1 MTMLCADAGY
11 QCSGE
16 TILRNDNG
24 VALTRSG
31 VQAYGRSTSDMGAS
45 NPNVSSATGLFITTG
60 GSAEMRVRK
69 DANAVPNG
77 VAMLLSNLDI
87 RWSGTVNR
95 PQIIETFN
103 PTAGRVQ
110 LNGAGALSFGSLPPA
125 SDLGY
130 YDYASLGTAGT
141 RANYANNRYFPRPDP
156 PRCSPGG
163 WCAPQETTGPVFGTG
178 AWRSSGTDPDRIN
191 ALRYHEDGDIHAGN
205 GVPDGNGNPTWLPGG
220 NGFGVPVPG
229 SKGYRTLEHWS
240 YRHAN
245 LASWFTQDTVNIN
258 EWGGVNEHN
267 KNRRG
272 FVAYGETTDPALV
285 AGSGTVSYTGVVY
298 GRYAANSSADPVVF
312 SGTVSISVN
321 FATRS
326 VTVSIQNTP
335 VPVALTS
342 NTTLGTGGNANYM
355 TGPAIDPALAG
366 GLSARL
372 FGPIAAGGSGTGPAE
387 AGGVFSLSNSG
398 TEKITEPRSDRDVAK
413 SPVGALYCGVKS
425 AVKDGSR
432 SFHESASTRS
442 AASGVHRNRRP
453 NWKASGRAVRVTTVW
468 PVNRADRADKVTVP
482 DRNGKARPSGSIVST
497 DGSLLVRTTV
507 PVSAAGLVTSTQVIS
522 PAAMGSRKEIAS
534 ESRWGSRGAVVGRPQ
549 AGRVRASKTDVT
561 ILGRIS
567 GMPGLRWC
575 GPS

>member
-1 MTMLCADAGY
+1 MRAADPGGLAATQAFSINVAAAGNALPQIISTAITTATVGSAYAYDVDANDPNGDTLTYSLTQAPSGMSINTGNGLIAWTPGSAQTGNQSVTVRVADPGGLATTQSFTIGASSAPPPPAGPMTMLCADAGY

-60 GSAEMRVRK
+60 GTAEMRVRK

-77 VAMLLSNLDI
+77 VAMLLSNLATH
-87 RWSGTVNR
+87 WSGTVNR

-130 YDYASLGTAGT
+130 YDYASLGVAAT

-205 GVPDGNGNPTWLPGG
+205 GLPDGNGNTTWLPGG

-285 AGSGTVSYTGVVY
+285 PSSGTVSYTGVAH
-298 GRYAANSSADPVVF
+298 GLYAANSSSDPVTF

-335 VPVALTS
+335 LPVALTS

-355 TGPAIDPALAG
+355 TGPAVNAALAG

-387 AGGVFSLSNSG
+387 AGGAFSLSNSG
-398 TEKITEPRSDRDVAK
+398 T
-413 SPVGALYCGVKS
+413 
-425 AVKDGSR
+425 
-432 SFHESASTRS
+432 
-442 AASGVHRNRRP
+442 
-453 NWKASGRAVRVTTVW
+453 
-468 PVNRADRADKVTVP
+468 
-482 DRNGKARPSGSIVST
+482 
-497 DGSLLVRTTV
+497 
-507 PVSAAGLVTSTQVIS
+507 
-522 PAAMGSRKEIAS
+522 
-534 ESRWGSRGAVVGRPQ
+534 GAVAVGGFIARRQ
-549 AGRVRASKTDVT
+549 
-561 ILGRIS
+561 
-567 GMPGLRWC
+567 
-575 GPS
+575 